1 MITHLTARE
10 WAEVL
15 GIAAGIFVAGGL
27 VSYASQWLDTWDEFN
42 AGPDQWP
49 GWEGTKPKSQSQTP
63 QDGRDGRGGGE

>member
-15 GIAAGIFVAGGL
+15 AIAAGILTAGGVAGFFL
-27 VSYASQWLDTWDEFN
+27 ARLDAWDEFN
-42 AGPDQWP
+42 TGPDGWK
-49 GWEGTKPKSQSQTP
+49 GWEGTKPQTQTP